1 MENAR
6 EKKTPKMS
14 LCQCPFLL
22 DLGLL
27 TGRSRNDFTCHEMI
41 FCGTGKKRNEGVV
54 TSTVAHF
61 PHSAMLLLRDLFL
74 VLFVVIAAQWTIGK
88 CKRAGS
94 NN

>member
-6 EKKTPKMS
+6 EKPKIS
-14 LCQCPFLL
+14 FWLCPFFL
-22 DLGLL
+22 DLLLL

-41 FCGTGKKRNEGVV
+41 FCGTGKRNEGVV